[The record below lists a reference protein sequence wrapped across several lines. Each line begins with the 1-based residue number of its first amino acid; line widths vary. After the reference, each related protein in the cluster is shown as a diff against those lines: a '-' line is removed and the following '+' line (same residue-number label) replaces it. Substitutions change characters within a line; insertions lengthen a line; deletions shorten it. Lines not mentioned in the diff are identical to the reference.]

1 MKTLVGDASV
11 LVREDGSAA
20 RITLN
25 RPAKR
30 NALSLELIEDLL
42 GRLREVSGEPGVRAI
57 VLEGAGPAFSAG
69 HDLSEMIGRDV
80 AFYQRLFDVCTE
92 LMECIHRLP
101 QPVIAKVDGVATAAG
116 CQLVA
121 ACDLAVAS
129 EGSQFATPGVKI
141 GLFCSTPM
149 VPVSRAIG
157 RKRALEMLLTGRPID
172 AATALEWGLVNRVV
186 PRDAL
191 EDEVVALVEA
201 IAGSSPLTV
210 GIGKE
215 AFYSQIELDEHRAYD
230 LTKAVMAMN
239 ARADDAQ
246 EGMCAFLEKRPP
258 EWRGT

>member
-121 ACDLAVAS
+121 ACDLAVA
-129 EGSQFATPGVKI
+129 
-141 GLFCSTPM
+141 
-149 VPVSRAIG
+149 
-157 RKRALEMLLTGRPID
+157 
-172 AATALEWGLVNRVV
+172 
-186 PRDAL
+186 
-191 EDEVVALVEA
+191 
-201 IAGSSPLTV
+201 
-210 GIGKE
+210 
-215 AFYSQIELDEHRAYD
+215 
-230 LTKAVMAMN
+230 
-239 ARADDAQ
+239 
-246 EGMCAFLEKRPP
+246 
-258 EWRGT
+258 